1 MLLFTFFL
9 FSLVVI
15 CLAICGFI
23 VHSACKMKRDLDARK
38 REAKWRALEP
48 ARQACTAAHDA
59 AAEAREAALVAAW
72 KAYQAAIAA
81 DASREHE
88 KAAYAAFMAV
98 CTATGVI
105 EQEAC
110 EAADRGYWAAEAAY
124 EANRKR
130 WFSRRTFPKIET
142 N

>member
-1 MLLFTFFL
+1 MLLFIFFL
-9 FSLVVI
+9 FSLV
-15 CLAICGFI
+15 AICFAICAFI

-59 AAEAREAALVAAW
+59 AAEARQAALVAAW

-81 DASREHE
+81 DASPEHE

-98 CTATGVI
+98 CTWTRAI
-105 EQEAC
+105 EQSAC
-110 EAADRGYWAAEAAY
+110 EAADREYWAAEDAY
-124 EANRKR
+124 EASRKR
-130 WFSRRTFPKIET
+130 WFPRTFLNGEA